1 MPKSNGTI
9 DSPINDMT
17 SVDETFLT
25 SKKSSMKLVDIT
37 RKINVNIGNMNKI
50 ILLRV
55 PNIDIKGLS
64 PTRLLAISLN
74 VDDMSK
80 YCRDTSITMDIA

>member
-1 MPKSNGTI
+1 
-9 DSPINDMT
+9 
-17 SVDETFLT
+17 
-25 SKKSSMKLVDIT
+25 MKLVDIT
-37 RKINVNIGNMNKI
+37 RKINVSIGNKNNI
-50 ILLRV
+50 ILFRV
-55 PNIDIKGLS
+55 PNMDIKGLS